1 MEVVVAVLQHVVLV
15 EVLVVWAVEV
25 VVSGMTLVE
34 VDVDV
39 NVIVLV
45 AST

>member
-25 VVSGMTLVE
+25 VVTGMTLVE
-34 VDVDV
+34 VDIDV
-39 NVIVLV
+39 NVSVLV

>member
-1 MEVVVAVLQHVVLV
+1 VEVVVAVLQHVVLV

>member
-1 MEVVVAVLQHVVLV
+1 MAVLQHVVLV